1 MALSRVLIALVLASG
16 LVAAQGGG
24 GSGAPSLG
32 GFKVPTLFEVLSGKL
47 GLDYKTQEP
56 AVEKIFGDINAKA
69 TPIIPE
75 IFQARQHMLSA
86 EVLNRADSQKTAADE
101 YTLAA
106 TKMLTVEVEAFKQ
119 VYAQLKPNQQKKAP
133 DGFVIMA
140 GMFLPVAA
148 PRGGGAGRPGGGG
161 GGFQGGGGGR

>member
-1 MALSRVLIALVLASG
+1 MALSRVLIALVLATG

-32 GFKVPTLFEVLSGKL
+32 GYKVPTLFELLSGKL

-56 AVEKIFGDINAKA
+56 AVQKIFGDINAKA
-69 TPIIPE
+69 LPIIPE

-106 TKMLTVEVEAFKQ
+106 TKMLAVEVEAFKQ

-140 GMFLPVAA
+140 GMFVST